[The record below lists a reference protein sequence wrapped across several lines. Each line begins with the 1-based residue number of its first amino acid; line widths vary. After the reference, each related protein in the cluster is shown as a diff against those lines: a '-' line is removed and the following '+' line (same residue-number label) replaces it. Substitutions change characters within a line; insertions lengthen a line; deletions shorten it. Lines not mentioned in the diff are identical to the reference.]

1 MQDGS
6 HATAADAPE
15 LRVRYFA
22 VLKEL
27 AGVDEEGLPLGP
39 GLATVAELLRALEQR
54 HPALTGRLGRVRV
67 ARNQRLAAPGERLA
81 PGDVLQ
87 LIPPLAGG

>member
-6 HATAADAPE
+6 HAPPAAAPE
-15 LRVRYFA
+15 LQVRYFA

-27 AGVDEEGLPLGP
+27 AGVDEERLPLGP
-39 GLATVAELLRALEQR
+39 GTSTVAELVRALEAR
-54 HPALTGRLGRVRV
+54 HPALAGRLGRVRV
-67 ARNQRLAAPGERLA
+67 ARNQRLAAPDERLA
-81 PGDVLQ
+81 AGDVLQ

>member
-6 HATAADAPE
+6 HATAAAAPE

-39 GLATVAELLRALEQR
+39 GLATVAELLQALEQR
-54 HPALTGRLGRVRV
+54 HPALAGRLGRVRV